1 MDSLTSRK
9 GKGKKGR
16 KAGREVRKERGKLLK
31 TDILDISEEKGRK
44 KNERDK
50 NKQKTAKRI
59 RAKGCRLRDTFTD
72 LNHAKALA

>member
-1 MDSLTSRK
+1 MD
-9 GKGKKGR
+9 
-16 KAGREVRKERGKLLK
+16 
-31 TDILDISEEKGRK
+31 IFEEKGRK

-72 LNHAKALA
+72 LNHAKALALTQNHAVADFVTVNPQKRYGKASVLFENQFIYT